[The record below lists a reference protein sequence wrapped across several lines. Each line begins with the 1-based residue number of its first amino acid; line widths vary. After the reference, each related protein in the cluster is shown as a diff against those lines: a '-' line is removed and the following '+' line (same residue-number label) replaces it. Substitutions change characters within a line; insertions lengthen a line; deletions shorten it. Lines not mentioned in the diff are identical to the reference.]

1 MKWVTSKDVRAGRI
15 ACAWLIRR
23 FLDPE
28 VEFLFVEEKDV
39 LSAAASEEAVPFD
52 LPHHP
57 ELKFNPHEGL
67 STFEVLVSEFDLED
81 PALKRLG
88 KIVHAA
94 ELRGAGRGTPEA
106 AGLKAIVEGFHLV
119 GASDERRLTWGYP
132 IFDALYAWCEKH
144 SK

>member
-1 MKWVTSKDVRAGRI
+1 MRWVTRKDVRAGRI

-39 LSAAASEEAVPFD
+39 LSAAASEDAVPFD

-67 STFEVLVSEFDLED
+67 STFEVLAGEFDLED

-88 KIVHAA
+88 RIVHAA
-94 ELRGAGRGTPEA
+94 ELRGTGRGA
-106 AGLKAIVEGFHLV
+106 AESAGVKAIVEGFQRM
-119 GASDERRLTWGYP
+119 GASDEKRLAWSYP
-132 IFDALYAWCEKH
+132 IFDALYAWCEKRA
-144 SK
+144 K